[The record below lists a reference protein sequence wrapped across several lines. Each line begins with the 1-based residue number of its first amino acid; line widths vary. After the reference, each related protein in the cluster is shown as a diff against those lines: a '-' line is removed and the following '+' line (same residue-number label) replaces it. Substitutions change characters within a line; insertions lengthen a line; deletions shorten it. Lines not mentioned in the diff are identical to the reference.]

1 MFDATEYAEALHDL
15 IVESSGVDALTV
27 DEWTEVRKAL
37 IDSLKASIL
46 ADLDLASL
54 RTTGGPVGR

>member
-27 DEWTEVRKAL
+27 DEWTEVRKVL
-37 IDSLKASIL
+37 IDSLEASIL